1 MSLPAFAECR
11 PFALGIELELQIV
24 NRHDYDLA
32 PQAPDLL
39 RALQRSA
46 LPGRFAGRSTRF
58 SVELATEICSGHAEA
73 LAHLRELRDALC
85 QAADRIDV
93 GICGGGTHLFNAR
106 PAVPRGPG
114 PPPRTLAQLW
124 PELGRQSALFGQH
137 VHIGCPGPDQA
148 LVLMQGLGRFVP
160 HLIALAASS
169 PYEGGVNGG
178 FDSLRQRT
186 LSAFPLVGRAPF
198 VLRWSEFEADF
209 DRKALTGVVEGLD
222 DVHWDLCPQPA
233 TGAIELRV
241 LDAPLTVE
249 KAAALAAYVQCLARW
264 LRIERP
270 FDKLL
275 EPGAFDDV
283 VYVFNRFQA
292 CRLGLDAT
300 FVDPSTHERRTLRD
314 DVKASFDALEL
325 HAMELRAEDA
335 IRFLRFELAEGG
347 NDAAWIRNGVAR
359 EGLLAEVVRQQ
370 CVRFE
375 GGVP

>member
-1 MSLPAFAECR
+1 M
-11 PFALGIELELQIV
+11 
-24 NRHDYDLA
+24 
-32 PQAPDLL
+32 
-39 RALQRSA
+39 
-46 LPGRFAGRSTRF
+46 
-58 SVELATEICSGHAEA
+58 SVELATDVCSGHIEA
-73 LAHLRELRDALC
+73 LVHLRELRDALC
-85 QAADRIDV
+85 AAADRLDV
-93 GICGGGTHLFNAR
+93 GLCGGGTHLFNAR
-106 PAVPRGPG
+106 PAVPRTPG
-114 PPPRTLAQLW
+114 PQPHTLAQLW
-124 PELGRQSALFGQH
+124 TDLGRQCAVFGQH
-137 VHIGCPGPDQA
+137 VRIGCPGPDQA

-169 PYEGGVNGG
+169 PFEAGVDSG
-178 FDSLRQRT
+178 FDSVRQRT
-186 LSAFPLVGRAPF
+186 LSALPLVGRAPF
-198 VLRWSEFEADF
+198 VLRWSEFEAEF
-209 DRKALTGVVEGLD
+209 ERKARTGVVEGLD

-233 TGAIELRV
+233 EGAIELRV

-275 EPGAFDDV
+275 EPGGFDDV

-292 CRLGLDAT
+292 CRFGLDGT
-300 FVDPSTHERRTLRD
+300 FIDPVTHERRTLRD

-335 IRFLRFELAEGG
+335 IRLLRVELAAGG
-347 NDAAWIRNGVAR
+347 NDAAWIRNTVAR